1 MVHGRAAAMSAE
13 AQGAA
18 APLASLGAASAEVA
32 ALMRVLAHPDR
43 LAILCH
49 LAGGERSVA
58 DLQND
63 LALRQPGLSQQL
75 SELRDSGLV
84 GARRVSRSVFYSL
97 AEGRAAAVLDAL
109 DAIWS
114 GHQPASRPSQ
124 APAPERPAQE
134 AAHFARLDH
143 GPA

>member
-1 MVHGRAAAMSAE
+1 MVHGRAAAMSPE
-13 AQGAA
+13 MHKGT
-18 APLASLGAASAEVA
+18 APLASLGAASSEVA
-32 ALMRVLAHPDR
+32 ALMRVLSHPDR

-63 LALRQPGLSQQL
+63 LGLRQPGLSQQL

-97 AEGRAAAVLDAL
+97 ADERACAILDAL
-109 DAIWS
+109 DTIWS
-114 GHQPASRPSQ
+114 GRAPAPRPAR

-134 AAHFARLDH
+134 AAHFARLD
-143 GPA
+143 